1 MIPNTVSSLPT
12 ISRENWGNVVLAF
25 TLLFLAAKIW
35 DLTRSI
41 RELEASMVELW
52 DETSTASNATD
63 EATDEDATDE
73 DMDEDDTIM
82 SPQNVRSESMDDP
95 FIENVS
101 MQSRLK
107 ALNREVAMR
116 ATMDLR
122 KRAAM
127 RRAVRIL
134 KVAGRERG

>member
-1 MIPNTVSSLPT
+1 
-12 ISRENWGNVVLAF
+12 
-25 TLLFLAAKIW
+25 
-35 DLTRSI
+35 
-41 RELEASMVELW
+41 MVELW